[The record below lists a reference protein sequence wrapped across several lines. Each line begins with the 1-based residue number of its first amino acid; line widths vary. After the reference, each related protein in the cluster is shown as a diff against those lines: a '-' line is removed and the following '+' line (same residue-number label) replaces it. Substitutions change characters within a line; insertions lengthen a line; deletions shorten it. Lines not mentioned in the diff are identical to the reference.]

1 MIILEKKQKKFNTI
15 HHDDMI
21 AVDWLALH
29 EYNAIIAGGA
39 ALRWYQG
46 MPVESADIDI
56 FFKSHKDFENMRRH
70 IESLPNDNSQMDI
83 FPLADDFTLKKS
95 RSLGD
100 ILKSMLPKSDAVSS
114 SGKEASIHTRKNI
127 CSSERAETY
136 EIQFFGSTN
145 PHKIQLIKA
154 RYHEDYTDLVNT
166 FDISVCQVATDG
178 VHWYVGEHFIKDMRE
193 RRLRFV
199 HQNAYSLKRM
209 IKYWAYGFT
218 PDDETIQSVIDY
230 KDTMWTFEGS
240 ELEDYHDL

>member
-1 MIILEKKQKKFNTI
+1 MLILTRKQQVLQTI
-15 HHDDMI
+15 ACKDRI
-21 AVDWLALH
+21 AVDWLKLH
-29 EYNAIIAGGA
+29 EHNAIIAGGA

-46 MPVESADIDI
+46 TPVESADIDI
-56 FFKSHKDFENMRRH
+56 FFKSHRDFLSMQRH
-70 IESLPNDNSQMDI
+70 IESLSTGIYGFDVT
-83 FPLADDFTLKKS
+83 PLDSSAQETK
-95 RSLGD
+95 SLGNIIKGMFSITRND
-100 ILKSMLPKSDAVSS
+100 TSINPKP
-114 SGKEASIHTRKNI
+114 SIHSRKNI

-136 EIQFFGSTN
+136 EIQFHGVDN

-178 VHWYVGEHFIKDMRE
+178 VHWYVGEHFIEDMRE
-193 RRLRFV
+193 RRLRIV

-218 PDDETIQSVIDY
+218 PDDETIQRVIDY
-230 KDTMWTFEGS
+230 QDTMWTFEGS